1 MRIVQLIDSLEAGG
15 AERMAVN
22 LANGLA
28 KQVEFSGLISTRKE
42 GLLKDQIQPKVNY
55 LFLAKKSAVDL
66 KALLR
71 LRKYCRI
78 YKVTHIQAHA
88 TSYFTALLLRLL
100 LPKLK
105 LIYHHHLGLSA
116 NIDQGSPY
124 FLRLCSYFFT
134 GILVVNEPLKNWAKR
149 NLACKNVLYLPNYV
163 TSSSI
168 TAIAVP
174 LAGIPGK
181 RILCL
186 ANLRQEKN
194 HPLLIAVAELLCQ
207 SHPDWTFH
215 LVGQDFNDDYASQL
229 KNQIIEKVVDQHV
242 FIYGTRADV
251 APIANSC
258 SIGILTSISEGLPLA
273 LLEYGFY
280 GLPVVV
286 SDVGGIPAVVHHQKE
301 GFVVPSGSVDLFYKS
316 LVELIDNQNLR
327 LRFGQAFQAK
337 IQQNYSE
344 ESVIN
349 TFLDWSKEF

>member
-28 KQVEFSGLISTRKE
+28 KQVEFSGLVCTRKE
-42 GLLKDQIQPKVNY
+42 GLLLAQIRAEVNY
-55 LFLAKKSAVDL
+55 FFMAKKSALDL
-66 KALLR
+66 TALFR
-71 LRKYCRI
+71 IRKYCLS
-78 YKVTHIQAHA
+78 YNVTHVHAHA
-88 TSYFTALLLRLL
+88 TSFFTAFLLRLL

-105 LIYHHHLGLSA
+105 IIYHHHYGLSA
-116 NIDQGSPY
+116 NLNQRPPHL
-124 FLRLCSYFFT
+124 LRLCSTLFA
-134 GILVVNEPLKNWAKR
+134 GILVVNEPLKKWAQEK
-149 NLACKNVLYLPNYV
+149 LACTNVRYLPNFV
-163 TSSSI
+163 SPTSS
-168 TAIAVP
+168 TELVAP
-174 LAGIPGK
+174 LAGIEGK

-194 HPLLIAVAELLCQ
+194 HQLLLSVAELLSQ
-207 SHPDWTFH
+207 SHSDWTFH
-215 LVGQDFNDDYASQL
+215 LVGQDFNDEYASQL

-242 FIYGTRADV
+242 FIYGTRADI

-258 SIGILTSISEGLPLA
+258 SIGILTSIAEGLPLA
-273 LLEYGFY
+273 LLEYGYY

-286 SDVGGIPAVVHHQKE
+286 TNVGGIAALVDHQKE

-316 LVELIDNQNLR
+316 LVELIENQNLR
-327 LRFGQAFQAK
+327 LSFGQALQAK

-349 TFLDWSKEF
+349 AFLKWSKE